1 MIFTVTQKILETKW
15 ISLRKE
21 VGKKSAKYNRLT
33 SSQWGLAYIHV
44 LELGWPRNGYLA
56 ISRNTKLDEI
66 KQFFRGIS
74 RNSTPIYTLS
84 CATETGWPP
93 PACLAGIGVG
103 GAGGG
108 LIHPFLH
115 PLLRH
120 WGWMTATCVHFYILA
135 HFLFN
140 SSGGFSVHPQA
151 LLGST
156 YLCCPR
162 YLRALPP
169 SAPAGGW
176 GGGELPD
183 FHAPI
188 LGQVFFQIIWT
199 K

>member
-1 MIFTVTQKILETKW
+1 M
-15 ISLRKE
+15 
-21 VGKKSAKYNRLT
+21 
-33 SSQWGLAYIHV
+33 
-44 LELGWPRNGYLA
+44 
-56 ISRNTKLDEI
+56 
-66 KQFFRGIS
+66 
-74 RNSTPIYTLS
+74 
-84 CATETGWPP
+84 TGGRDTHPP
-93 PACLAGIGVG
+93 GVG
-103 GAGGG
+103 GGGGLIHPFLHPLLRHWGWVTATCLSCWYWRGGGGGGG

-162 YLRALPP
+162 NLRALPP

-176 GGGELPD
+176 GGAARLSCPHSGTSFLSD
-183 FHAPI
+183 N
-188 LGQVFFQIIWT
+188 LNQINGIPRNMT